1 MGVTLALAADSDPV
15 WSPDGVRI
23 LFRSL
28 QGGTPQLYTR
38 IAGRQGV
45 PISPVTS
52 LTETSAVPSDWRN
65 GPGML
70 LTAATARG
78 DTDLFIRDDAG
89 TRPVVSSRFNESDG
103 RWSPDGRLLAY
114 VSDEFGQPDVFV
126 QPWPTGG
133 RVRVSSAGGHHPRW
147 GRDGRLYW
155 LRGSEIVRSTVS
167 AEPLS
172 VSAPAA
178 VASAPGLRDFD
189 VEHRGDRLLAILPAP
204 TFSPGEIRALVDW
217 QSAVP

>member
-1 MGVTLALAADSDPV
+1 V
-15 WSPDGVRI
+15 
-23 LFRSL
+23 
-28 QGGTPQLYTR
+28 
-38 IAGRQGV
+38 GRQGV
-45 PISPVTS
+45 PIVPVDEA
-52 LTETSAVPSDWRN
+52 ETGAVPSDWRN